1 MGNELDLGQ
10 RATTRVSIIAPSR
23 ENGALLHGHRW
34 GITLESII
42 SVDGS
47 HAALCHE
54 VALHQRFKPL
64 PLPLQQRLVAAA
76 ARLGVERVMPL
87 LFRGQAGVPG
97 CCMRPG
103 CLPGCC
109 MGGGTRRRR

>member
-1 MGNELDLGQ
+1 MRIGWEEARDFMG
-10 RATTRVSIIAPSR
+10 RVKR
-23 ENGALLHGHRW
+23 GLRGK
-34 GITLESII
+34 TLESL

-47 HAALCHE
+47 HPALCHE

-76 ARLGVERVMPL
+76 ARLGIERVMPL

-103 CLPGCC
+103 FLPGCC
-109 MGGGTRRRR
+109 MGGGTRTRR